1 MDNTKNYALITGA
14 TSGIGL
20 ELAKIFASEGYNLVL
35 VARTE
40 ADLDLVAAG
49 LAGYNVDVTTI
60 AKDLFNPKAAS
71 EIYNEVNEK
80 TLKVTVLVNNAGQ
93 GEYGLFENTDPLL
106 RVLCPDHGNPCI
118 MEQRLLSSRGQKRSE
133 GKSKIKVLL

>member
-93 GEYGLFENTDPLL
+93 GEYGLFENT
-106 RVLCPDHGNPCI
+106 
-118 MEQRLLSSRGQKRSE
+118 
-133 GKSKIKVLL
+133 